1 MQIFC
6 QDKQS
11 ISKSL
16 RLWKWLDQKNF
27 YFVTY
32 LKKTSFDASQES
44 RYTSDLF
51 SMVGTIFL
59 WMYWPSFNAATALA
73 GPAQH
78 RAILNTYYSLA
89 ACVLATF
96 SISALLNPHKKFVMV
111 MILNKKR
118 IFCRYFLFFGWQHLA
133 QLNQNLATSTEV
145 FIWIMQQR
153 FIVIFSETEQM
164 LTFYTMNQ
172 MLAKLVE
179 EIEPRV

>member
-1 MQIFC
+1 MKMIGSEELLLCHLFE
-6 QDKQS
+6 
-11 ISKSL
+11 
-16 RLWKWLDQKNF
+16 
-27 YFVTY
+27 
-32 LKKTSFDASQES
+32 KKTSFDASQES

-111 MILNKKR
+111 MILKKKNFLSLLF
-118 IFCRYFLFFGWQHLA
+118 IFWLTAFGA
-133 QLNQNLATSTEV
+133 VKPT
-145 FIWIMQQR
+145 F
-153 FIVIFSETEQM
+153 FSETKQM